1 MNREQT
7 TIRLPAELKEQV
19 QKEADQWA
27 RDNSKNYKDI
37 NKARN
42 MYIRFALEEI
52 KNPKCASPFAHRLRN
67 QCNTCKQQQTQ
78 R

>member
-1 MNREQT
+1 MTREQT

-42 MYIRFALEEI
+42 MYIRFALEE
-52 KNPKCASPFAHRLRN
+52 
-67 QCNTCKQQQTQ
+67 TQ
-78 R
+78 SV